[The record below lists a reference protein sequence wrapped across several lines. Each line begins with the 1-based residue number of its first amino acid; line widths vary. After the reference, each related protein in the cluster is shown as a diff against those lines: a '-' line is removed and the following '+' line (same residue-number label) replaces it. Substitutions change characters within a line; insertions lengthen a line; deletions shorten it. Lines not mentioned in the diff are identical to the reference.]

1 MRTSGT
7 HASRIDEFCKD
18 LKNFGNKII
27 VFTESK
33 IPYKRPGLFRLSTNL
48 LVYKFPVIQ
57 VPRIFFNPLTV
68 ILTTILGWY
77 LLRKNPPEIILAA
90 VPEGEPGITGYILSR
105 IFKIPLIMDLRDLW
119 LESGILYYHTYKPKQ
134 VYRPN
139 ISTSIGL
146 IFKHVFSAI
155 YQRCMHVIVVTES
168 LKDFYIQEY
177 KIPQERISVIP
188 NGARS
193 LLAKMNVPKEE
204 VRKELGLPL
213 NKIIMSYVGVLASYY
228 QFILMFESIY
238 KLKQKF
244 PNFLVLIVGDGSQ
257 KSFCQSLVKKLHLD
271 NYIRIYGWV
280 RYERACKYMLASDL
294 GIVPFADRFDM
305 EYSLAQKIYDYMAS
319 GVPTIVTGK
328 SNWEISKFFKKT
340 KAGLV
345 CPHDSD
351 EIADYILNLIHAKD
365 VLKTLSRNGRRA
377 ILEKYNRERASL
389 EMNKIINSVLLE
401 VSTRKSM

>member
-1 MRTSGT
+1 MRASGS
-7 HASRIDEFCKD
+7 HAARIDEFCKD
-18 LKNFGNKII
+18 LRNYGNKVI

-33 IPYKRPGLFRLSTNL
+33 IPYERPGLLRSLPNL
-48 LVYKFPVIQ
+48 LIYKFPVIQ
-57 VPRIFFNPLTV
+57 VPRIFFNPLTF

-77 LLRKNPPEIILAA
+77 ILRKNPPDIILAA
-90 VPEGEPGITGYILSR
+90 VPEGEPCITGYILSR
-105 IFKIPLIMDLRDLW
+105 IFKLPLIIDLRDLW
-119 LESGILYYHTYKPKQ
+119 IESGILYDHTYRPKQ
-134 VYRPN
+134 IYRHN
-139 ISTSIGL
+139 ISTRIGL
-146 IFKHVFSAI
+146 IFKQVFSAI
-155 YQRCMHVIVVTES
+155 YLRCMHVIVVTES

-193 LLAKMNVPKEE
+193 LIARMNVPKEK
-204 VRKELGLPL
+204 VRKELGLSL
-213 NKIIMSYVGVLASYY
+213 DKIIISYVGVLASYY
-228 QFILMFESIY
+228 QFSLMFESIY

-271 NYIRIYGWV
+271 NFVRIYGWV
-280 RYERACKYMLASDL
+280 KYERACKYMLASDL
-294 GIVPFADRFDM
+294 GIVPFADRFDLK
-305 EYSLAQKIYDYMAS
+305 YSLAQKVYDYMAS

-351 EIADYILNLIHAKD
+351 KIADCIFNLIHAKD

-377 ILEKYNRERASL
+377 ILEKYTRERASL
-389 EMNKIINSVLLE
+389 EMNKIINSVLL
-401 VSTRKSM
+401 